1 MITTILANI
10 IRFILLILLQVLV
23 LDQLDLANSY
33 VVPYLYVL
41 FLLMLPLELP
51 GWASLLIGAV
61 TGLAMDFFN
70 STPGMHTSACIV
82 MMYLR
87 ISLLKL
93 IAPREGYEHGMRATA
108 SRMGLTWFLTYSSLL
123 VLAHHLW
130 LFLIELHSFD
140 LFFGT
145 FLRALLSALTTLVLV
160 LLAQFLTSVKD
171 RERG

>member
-1 MITTILANI
+1 MISTVFANI
-10 IRFILLILLQVLV
+10 ARSIFLILLQVLV

-51 GWASLLIGAV
+51 GWANMLIGAI
-61 TGLAMDFFN
+61 TGAVMDLFN

-87 ISLLKL
+87 GSMLKL

-108 SRMGLTWFLTYSSLL
+108 TRMGLTWFLTYSGVL
-123 VLAHHLW
+123 VLVHHLW

-140 LFFGT
+140 MFFGT
-145 FLRALLSALTTLVLV
+145 FLRALLSALTTLALV
-160 LLAQFLTSVKD
+160 LLAQFLTTVKD
-171 RERG
+171 RERT

>member
-1 MITTILANI
+1 MFALP
-10 IRFILLILLQVLV
+10 IRTFPLSSVGPRLGQLIRC
-23 LDQLDLANSY
+23 DKG
-33 VVPYLYVL
+33 
-41 FLLMLPLELP
+41 F
-51 GWASLLIGAV
+51 
-61 TGLAMDFFN
+61 AMDFYN

-87 ISLLKL
+87 IYMLKL

-108 SRMGLTWFLTYSSLL
+108 TRMGLTWFLTYSSVL
-123 VLAHHLW
+123 VIAHHLW

-145 FLRALLSALTTLVLV
+145 FFRALLSALATLVLV